1 MRTTYIDT
9 IVNEVSKRT
18 HIRNANLVHLYALLV
33 LIKGEEITLK
43 DVHDAWSMDMN
54 FRPRAGRC
62 YGHDHT
68 SIVPFDDLTSIV
80 PFDDLSEETQNKDGK
95 YVDTLRSIAREMS
108 GRSE

>member
-9 IVNEVSKRT
+9 IVNEVSART

-43 DVHDAWSMDMN
+43 DVHDAWAMDMN
-54 FRPRAGRC
+54 FRPIAGRC

-68 SIVPFDDLTSIV
+68 SIVPFDDL
-80 PFDDLSEETQNKDGK
+80 SEETRNKDGK

-108 GRSE
+108 GRPE

>member
-1 MRTTYIDT
+1 MRTTYIDMV
-9 IVNEVSKRT
+9 VNEVSKRT

-33 LIKGEEITLK
+33 LIKGEEITLE
-43 DVHDAWSMDMN
+43 DVHDAWAMDMN

-68 SIVPFDDLTSIV
+68 SIVPFDDLG
-80 PFDDLSEETQNKDGK
+80 EEIQNKDRK

-108 GRSE
+108 DGPEQ

>member
-1 MRTTYIDT
+1 MRTTYIDMV
-9 IVNEVSKRT
+9 VNEVSKRT

-54 FRPRAGRC
+54 FRPRTGRC
-62 YGHDHT
+62 YGHDH
-68 SIVPFDDLTSIV
+68 TSIV

-95 YVDTLRSIAREMS
+95 YVDILRSIAREMS
-108 GRSE
+108 GRPEK

>member
-9 IVNEVSKRT
+9 IVNEVSART

-43 DVHDAWSMDMN
+43 DVHDAWAMDMN

-68 SIVPFDDLTSIV
+68 SIVPFDDL
-80 PFDDLSEETQNKDGK
+80 SEETRNKDRK

-108 GRSE
+108 GRPE

>member
-1 MRTTYIDT
+1 MRTTYIDMV
-9 IVNEVSKRT
+9 VNEVSART

-54 FRPRAGRC
+54 FRPRTGRC

-68 SIVPFDDLTSIV
+68 SIVPFG
-80 PFDDLSEETQNKDGK
+80 DLSEETQNKDEK
-95 YVDTLRSIAREMS
+95 YVDILRSIAREMS
-108 GRSE
+108 GRSEK

>member
-9 IVNEVSKRT
+9 IVNEVSART

-43 DVHDAWSMDMN
+43 DVHDAWAMDMN

-68 SIVPFDDLTSIV
+68 SIVPFDDL
-80 PFDDLSEETQNKDGK
+80 SEETRNKDRK

-108 GRSE
+108 DRPEH